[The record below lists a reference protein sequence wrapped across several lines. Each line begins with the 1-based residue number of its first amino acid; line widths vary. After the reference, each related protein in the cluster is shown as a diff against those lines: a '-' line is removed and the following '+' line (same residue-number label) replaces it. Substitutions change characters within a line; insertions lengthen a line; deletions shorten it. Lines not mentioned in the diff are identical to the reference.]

1 MTKMTTPSF
10 KDAVASRETRSFA
23 LTLKA
28 SDVEGVVEGYGSVFD
43 VADSYSDVIEAGAF
57 KASLAA
63 HKSSGTMPAM
73 LWQHEAD
80 HPIGVW
86 EDMSEDKTG
95 LKVRGRLAMDT
106 QKGRE
111 AHSLLRMGA
120 ITGLSIGFMSKQWN
134 YDKESEVR
142 TLTEIDLWE
151 VSLVTFPANAK
162 ARVTGVKA
170 ADVAAITTIR
180 QAERALRDAGFTDDA
195 AKAFLAAVKRMASE
209 EREAREAAA
218 RFELAA
224 SRLLKTLQC

>member
-1 MTKMTTPSF
+1 MKTPSF
-10 KDAVASRETRSFA
+10 KDAVALRETRSFA

-43 VADSYSDVIEAGAF
+43 FADSYSDVIEAGAF
-57 KASLAA
+57 KSSLAA
-63 HKSSGTMPAM
+63 HKAAGTLPAM

-80 HPIGVW
+80 QPIGVW

-120 ITGLSIGFMSKQWN
+120 ITGLSIGFMSKKWT
-134 YDKESEVR
+134 YDEKSGVR

-151 VSLVTFPANAK
+151 VSLVTFPANIQ

-170 ADVAAITTIR
+170 ADVANITTIR
-180 QAERALRDAGFTDDA
+180 QAEKALRDAGFTDDA
-195 AKAFLAAVKRMASE
+195 AKAFVAAVKRMASD
-209 EREAREAAA
+209 ERDARDAEARINQAAN
-218 RFELAA
+218 
-224 SRLLKTLQC
+224 RLLKSLQS